1 MKTTLKILAFL
12 FTVCAAANAQVVPAA
27 TGPGGLPLRSSL
39 QYALRYSETYQM
51 NGGSS
56 DMQTA
61 TTSGSLAYSNSDQRL
76 PFMMNYV
83 GGYTWTITGPSYET
97 GQFHRLLLSQGIA
110 WRKWKVGASDDV
122 SYLPQSP
129 TTGFSGIP
137 GIGEPIGGPSPVPAT
152 SQTILAQNTHVVDNV
167 AMGEV
172 EHDLSY
178 ATTLSASGSSELLRY
193 PDANGLDTN
202 ALNAIATFTRRLDAR
217 NDLFGRYMFSEY
229 SYPDFSV
236 TIQTNAGYLGYKHQ
250 WSRTLTTDV
259 SAGPQWIE
267 GTENAT
273 VPNSTNVSVNAAIN
287 YLQRFT
293 SASLSYRR
301 GVTGGAGYLLGAEVD
316 TVNGD
321 FSREFGRNLTMGLT
335 AGYNRT
341 SGLNNNGV
349 TIAKY
354 GGAQATWRLGRKMI
368 VFANYTGTDQTSSS
382 TLPTNALGQLLQVIS
397 FGVGY
402 SPRQTIQRQ

>member
-1 MKTTLKILAFL
+1 MKTTLIILAFFL
-12 FTVCAAANAQVVPAA
+12 TFCVAANAQVVPAA

-39 QYALRYSETYQM
+39 QYALRYSETDQV
-51 NGGSS
+51 NSDLP

-61 TTSGSLAYSNSDQRL
+61 TASGSLDYSNSDQRL

-110 WRKWKVGASDDV
+110 WRKWKVMASDNV

-152 SQTILAQNTHVVDNV
+152 SQTILAQNTHIVDNS
-167 AMGEV
+167 AIGEV
-172 EHDLSY
+172 EHDLTY

-229 SYPDFSV
+229 SYPDFTV
-236 TIQTNAGYLGYKHQ
+236 TIQTNTGYLGYRHK

-267 GTENAT
+267 SSDNAA

-293 SASLSYRR
+293 SATLSYSR
-301 GVTGGAGYLLGAEVD
+301 GTNGGAGYLLGAEVD
-316 TVNGD
+316 TVNGN
-321 FSREFGRNLTMGLT
+321 FSQEFGRNLTMGLT
-335 AGYNRT
+335 AGYVRT
-341 SGLNNNGV
+341 LGLNNNGV

-354 GGAQATWRLGRKMI
+354 GGAQATWRLGRNVI

-382 TLPTNALGQLLQVIS
+382 TLPTNALGQLVQVIG
-397 FGVGY
+397 FGIGY
-402 SPRQTIQRQ
+402 SPREKHIRQ